1 MHSLECQAKGGGCLM
16 EGNKRGR
23 PATGRIHK
31 PLSIAVTDEQLD
43 ELKFMA
49 ATQDKSVASIV
60 RGMIKNSLLA
70 K

>member
-1 MHSLECQAKGGGCLM
+1 M
-16 EGNKRGR
+16 EKRKQGR
-23 PATGRIHK
+23 PATGRVHK
-31 PLSIAVTDEQLD
+31 PVSIAITDEQLD

-60 RGMIKNSLLA
+60 RGMIKNSLLE